1 MSRKT
6 IQFGDV
12 QTEYIALAVKQRGYR
27 SDSEYIRDLVRRDEE
42 KNREFLALRAE
53 LQNGI
58 DSGISDRTFD
68 EIWEDGRQ
76 EALGQRAK
84 ENA

>member
-6 IQFGDV
+6 IQFGYG
-12 QTEYIALAVKQRGYR
+12 QTDYIALAVKQRGYR

-53 LQNGI
+53 LQMGM
-58 DSGISDRTFD
+58 DSGVSDKSFD
-68 EIWEDGRQ
+68 EIWEEGRQ
-76 EALGQRAK
+76 EALRK
-84 ENA
+84 KPKKNA